1 MTRTSAPQTVSVPAI
16 HARSWLLVPGS
27 RPDRFDDAANS
38 AADAVIF
45 DLEDGVIPSAKGAA
59 RGHVTEFLG
68 STGTG
73 WVRINNATTA
83 DWSIDLAALAGV
95 AGLSGVMLA
104 KTESP
109 EQIDRT
115 AARLPGIPV
124 LALVESARG
133 IEFAFEIASA
143 DAVVRLAFGTGDFRR
158 DTNVDANAL
167 AYARSR
173 LVVASRAAD
182 IAAPIDGPC
191 VTGPA
196 DLPSELAVTKSM
208 GMSGKLC
215 MHARD
220 AEAVNHA
227 LSPQPDEITWA
238 ADIISRLGAAGE
250 NVSDGSDLPKLAR
263 AHRINHMADV
273 FAGF

>member
-27 RPDRFDDAANS
+27 RPDRFDDAINS

-45 DLEDGVIPSAKGAA
+45 DLEDGVIPSAKYAA
-59 RGHVTEFLG
+59 REHVTEFLAAG
-68 STGTG
+68 HAG
-73 WVRINNATTA
+73 WVRINNITTA
-83 DWSIDLAALAGV
+83 DWSIDLSALRDV
-95 AGLSGVMLA
+95 PGLSGVMLA

-115 AARLPGIPV
+115 AAELPGVPI

-196 DLPSELAVTKSM
+196 DLPAELAVTKSM

-215 MHARD
+215 MQARD
-220 AEAVNHA
+220 TETVNSA
-227 LSPQPDEITWA
+227 LSPQPDEIAWA

-250 NVSDGSDLPKLAR
+250 NVADGSDLPKLAR